1 MSGNGKDLKNG
12 SAHPFLKKDPKP
24 TRARL
29 VSLLDPL
36 GRKRYS
42 EVERHLATVQGA
54 TSGLFYYG
62 STWGWAVRYLI
73 GAKNTLCTLHL
84 LPSQFEASV
93 QLGKEM
99 ETMLKAATLD
109 SDLKRRL
116 AKSKVQG
123 GAKCVRTP
131 IKNDHDYAGFKTL
144 IQLKAESLKLKKPA
158 KPAKKDDAPAEKAD
172 AKAPAKALAAKVS
185 STKEAPKKETP
196 KKESSVAAKP
206 AAAKTAAAPKSPAKK
221 TAAPAKLASKVAAK
235 SR

>member
-1 MSGNGKDLKNG
+1 VVISGIGKDSKNG
-12 SAHPFLKKDPKP
+12 MAHPFLKKDPKP

-62 STWGWAVRYLI
+62 PTWGWAVRYLI

-84 LPSQFEASV
+84 LPAQFEASV

-99 ETMLKAATLD
+99 EAMLKTATLD
-109 SDLKRRL
+109 AELKRRL
-116 AKSKVQG
+116 GRAKVQG

-131 IKNDHDYAGFKTL
+131 IKNDHDYAGFKIL
-144 IQLKAESLKLKKPA
+144 IQLKAESLRLKKPA
-158 KPAKKDDAPAEKAD
+158 KPAKSEVAPAEKQ
-172 AKAPAKALAAKVS
+172 AKKVAPVIAPAKKVAVKAAKPVVAKKA
-185 STKEAPKKETP
+185 TKPVKAAAPVKTPAKKAVAPKKGAF
-196 KKESSVAAKP
+196 KA
-206 AAAKTAAAPKSPAKK
+206 
-221 TAAPAKLASKVAAK
+221 AAK

>member
-1 MSGNGKDLKNG
+1 MSGNGKDSKNG

-42 EVERHLATVQGA
+42 EVERYLATVQGA

-62 STWGWAVRYLI
+62 NAWGWAVRYLI

-99 ETMLKAATLD
+99 ETLLKAATLD

-116 AKSKVQG
+116 AKSKVQA

-144 IQLKAESLKLKKPA
+144 IQLKAESLKMKKPV
-158 KPAKKDDAPAEKAD
+158 KPAKKDAATEKPDMKEAGNAGTKDAG
-172 AKAPAKALAAKVS
+172 
-185 STKEAPKKETP
+185 TKETGKKAAVKKET
-196 KKESSVAAKP
+196 VNAAKP
-206 AAAKTAAAPKSPAKK
+206 ATVKKTAAAKSAVKKPA
-221 TAAPAKLASKVAAK
+221 TPAKLASKTTAK

>member
-1 MSGNGKDLKNG
+1 MSGFGKDSKNG

-42 EVERHLATVQGA
+42 EVERYLATVQGA

-62 STWGWAVRYLI
+62 NAWGWAVRYLI

-84 LPSQFEASV
+84 LPSLFEASV

-99 ETMLKAATLD
+99 EILLKAATLD
-109 SDLKRRL
+109 ADLKRRL
-116 AKSKVQG
+116 ARSKVQG
-123 GAKCVRTP
+123 GSKCVRMP
-131 IKNDHDYAGFKTL
+131 IKNDHDYAGFKIL
-144 IQLKAESLKLKKPA
+144 IQLKAESLRAKKPA
-158 KPAKKDDAPAEKAD
+158 KPAKKEGAPAAEKTTAVKKDAPKTDKVEKAV
-172 AKAPAKALAAKVS
+172 AVPKAAAPAKK
-185 STKEAPKKETP
+185 AP
-196 KKESSVAAKP
+196 V
-206 AAAKTAAAPKSPAKK
+206 AKTAAKKPA
-221 TAAPAKLASKVAAK
+221 TTVKLASKPAVK

>member
-1 MSGNGKDLKNG
+1 MSGIGRDSKNG

-42 EVERHLATVQGA
+42 EVERYLATVQGA

-62 STWGWAVRYLI
+62 NAWGWAVRYLI

-84 LPSQFEASV
+84 LPSLFEASV

-99 ETMLKAATLD
+99 ETLLKAATLD
-109 SDLKRRL
+109 ADLKRRL
-116 AKSKVQG
+116 ARSKVQG
-123 GAKCVRTP
+123 GSKCVRMP
-131 IKNDHDYAGFKTL
+131 IKNDHDYAGFKIL
-144 IQLKAESLKLKKPA
+144 IQLKAESLRAKKPA
-158 KPAKKDDAPAEKAD
+158 KPAKKDAAAPVEKD
-172 AKAPAKALAAKVS
+172 KAVK
-185 STKEAPKKETP
+185 KEAPKAEKAVIAP
-196 KKESSVAAKP
+196 KAVA
-206 AAAKTAAAPKSPAKK
+206 TAAAPAKK
-221 TAAPAKLASKVAAK
+221 ATATKSSVKKPATTTKLASKPVVK

>member
-1 MSGNGKDLKNG
+1 MVISGNGKYSKNG
-12 SAHPFLKKDPKP
+12 SAHPFAKKDPKP

-42 EVERHLATVQGA
+42 EVERYLATVQGA

-62 STWGWAVRYLI
+62 NAWGWAVRYLI

-84 LPSQFEASV
+84 LPSLFEASV

-99 ETMLKAATLD
+99 DLALKAATLD
-109 SDLKRRL
+109 AELKRRL
-116 AKSKVQG
+116 ARSKVQA

-144 IQLKAESLKLKKPA
+144 IQLKAESLRAKKPA
-158 KPAKKDDAPAEKAD
+158 KPAKKETVLVEKPMVVKA
-172 AKAPAKALAAKVS
+172 AIKAPVAKSAAK
-185 STKEAPKKETP
+185 
-196 KKESSVAAKP
+196 KP
-206 AAAKTAAAPKSPAKK
+206 APPI
-221 TAAPAKLASKVAAK
+221 KLASKPAAK

>member
-1 MSGNGKDLKNG
+1 MSSVNGKESKNG
-12 SAHPFLKKDPKP
+12 SAHPFAKKDPKP

-42 EVERHLATVQGA
+42 EVERYLATILGA

-62 STWGWAVRYLI
+62 NAWGWAVRYLI

-84 LPSQFEASV
+84 LPTLFEASV

-99 ETMLKAATLD
+99 DNALKGATLD
-109 SDLKRRL
+109 PDLKRRL
-116 AKSKVQG
+116 ARSKVQG
-123 GAKCVRTP
+123 GAKCVRLP

-144 IQLKAESLKLKKPA
+144 IQLKAESLRMKKPA
-158 KPAKKDDAPAEKAD
+158 KPAKKE
-172 AKAPAKALAAKVS
+172 
-185 STKEAPKKETP
+185 
-196 KKESSVAAKP
+196 AAKP
-206 AAAKTAAAPKSPAKK
+206 AVAEKPVEIKSKMFSRDAVKKIAPAVKLAPKQ
-221 TAAPAKLASKVAAK
+221 AAK